1 MSGRYKIRDGFKPH
15 FITSTVVG
23 WADAISRPEYKD
35 IIVNSLRYC
44 CQYKNLSV
52 HAWVLMNN
60 HIHLIVSAVND
71 ADLPSIIRD
80 FKKYTS
86 SKLVDAISNN
96 PTESRKKWLLNM
108 FLFAGKGNNDNER
121 YQFWQKD
128 YHPVELSNDALFQQ
142 RLDYLHANP
151 VRAGIVREP
160 QHYLYSSAIDYYEQ
174 KPGLLIIDML

>member
-23 WADAISRPEYKD
+23 WADALSRPEYKD
-35 IIVNSLRYC
+35 IILNSLDYC
-44 CQYKNLSV
+44 RRHKNLLV

-60 HIHLIVSAVND
+60 HLHLVVSAANE

-86 SKLVDAISNN
+86 GRLITAIADN
-96 PTESRKKWLLNM
+96 PSESRKEWLLSM
-108 FLFAGKGNNDNER
+108 FSFAGKSNNDNEH

-128 YHPVELSNDALFQQ
+128 YHPVELSTDALFQQ
-142 RLDYLHANP
+142 RMNYLHENP

-174 KPGLLIIDML
+174 KPGLLAIDML